1 MTVDFILHG
10 VPNGQDFWGASD
22 DNHYFSTFYV
32 QKNEKE
38 YLSVEARKVS
48 GKSYCY
54 YNYLKYNNVT
64 AADGRAGAYLG
75 ITLRFDAYYKDILN
89 VYQIFEII
97 YNNFLD
103 TILDKNGEGIKFK
116 VAKFEAAEREL
127 NEIKKKVVSLIQLS
141 ATAKDFT
148 ALNDSFFN
156 NEDKT
161 IQAFLLDCTPE
172 NVLQALKKYGK
183 VDISKYYP
191 STNEA
196 KKMRSIEERYASTIS
211 QKDKDLSEKNLN
223 INKLT
228 DECQGLKKDLSAEK
242 EEVVRLGNLVAEKET
257 IIKGNEASLK
267 QVEELKSNVAKLK
280 NNIEAKDKE
289 ISQLKIELSRCK
301 DNRKLSDMV
310 KEIKSPLI
318 TLANYAGRQSCKFP
332 DNSCPDSS
340 EDPSSDNKIHE
351 KNLHENLSLCEKPV
365 FQIVK
370 MVILCLTLCVSLFC
384 AYQLCFVNSND
395 EAFQNA
401 EYIKQENIQKESDIV
416 KTDSIEQKN
425 DTINQQVDNIENE

>member
-54 YNYLKYNNVT
+54 YNYLRYNNVT

-89 VYQIFEII
+89 IYQIFEII
-97 YNNFLD
+97 YNNLID
-103 TILDKNGEGIKFK
+103 TIFDKNGESIKFK
-116 VAKFEAAEREL
+116 ISKFEAAEREL

-148 ALNDSFFN
+148 ALNDSFFS

-191 STNEA
+191 SANEA
-196 KKMRSIEERYASTIS
+196 KKMRSIEERYVSTLL

-228 DECQGLKKDLSAEK
+228 DECQGLKKDLSVEK
-242 EEVVRLGNLVAEKET
+242 EEVVRLGNLVTEKET

-289 ISQLKIELSRCK
+289 ISQLKIEISRCK
-301 DNRKLSDMV
+301 DNKKLSDIV
-310 KEIKSPLI
+310 KEIKMPLI

-340 EDPSSDNKIHE
+340 EDTSSDNKIHK
-351 KNLHENLSLCEKPV
+351 KNLREDLSLWEKPV

-370 MVILCLTLCVSLFC
+370 MVVLCLTLCVSLFC
-384 AYQLCFVNSND
+384 AYQLCFANSND
-395 EAFQNA
+395 EASPKT
-401 EYIKQENIQKESDIV
+401 EYIKEEIVINESDIV
-416 KTDSIEQKN
+416 EIDTIEQKI
-425 DTINQQVDNIENE
+425 DTINQQLENAENE